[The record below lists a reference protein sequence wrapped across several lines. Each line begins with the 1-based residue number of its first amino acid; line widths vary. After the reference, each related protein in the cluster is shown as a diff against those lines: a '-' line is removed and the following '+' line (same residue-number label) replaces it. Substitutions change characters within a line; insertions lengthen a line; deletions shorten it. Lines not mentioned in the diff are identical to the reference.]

1 MNFHETAGSHRRH
14 VRQQLPAQ
22 LSSLSLALHPLSDV
36 VSTAYWLIQQQSHAD
51 TILGPYLPP
60 KNMDPPFDIPMDVDL
75 NSPFDEDED
84 EDLES
89 EDEHDQEENDAEKPE
104 SDDDLLHA
112 PPAEVERRLLSEV
125 HLSVYQQLS

>member
-1 MNFHETAGSHRRH
+1 
-14 VRQQLPAQ
+14 
-22 LSSLSLALHPLSDV
+22 
-36 VSTAYWLIQQQSHAD
+36 
-51 TILGPYLPP
+51 
-60 KNMDPPFDIPMDVDL
+60 MDPPFDIPMDVDL